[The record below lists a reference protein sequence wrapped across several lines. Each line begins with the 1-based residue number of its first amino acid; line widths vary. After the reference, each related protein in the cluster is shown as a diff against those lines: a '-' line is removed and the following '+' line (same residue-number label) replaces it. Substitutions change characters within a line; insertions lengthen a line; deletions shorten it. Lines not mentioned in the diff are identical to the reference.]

1 MNKMREAIRASAIA
15 PALVTDQRGEQSFC
29 FDESFIG
36 FAGHFPAYPILPAF
50 LQTLLAQL
58 LAEQVVGQP
67 LQFDRLQRAKFTRQ
81 IRPDEKVAVFL
92 NCSQKEGQVRCVTQL
107 KVDDEPAASF
117 TLLLMKGP
125 KL

>member
-1 MNKMREAIRASAIA
+1 MNKMREAIRASALA
-15 PALVTDQRGEQSFC
+15 PALVTDERGEQSFC

-36 FAGHFPAYPILPAF
+36 FAGHFPTYPILPAF

-67 LQFDRLQRAKFTRQ
+67 LQFDLLQRAKFTRQ
-81 IRPDEKVAVFL
+81 IRPDEKVDVSL
-92 NCSQKEGQVRCVTQL
+92 SCLQKEGQVRCDVQL

-117 TLLLMKGP
+117 TLILMKGP

>member
-1 MNKMREAIRASAIA
+1 MNKMREAIRASALA
-15 PALVTDQRGEQSFC
+15 PALVTDERGEQSFC

-36 FAGHFPAYPILPAF
+36 FAGHFPNYPILPAF

-67 LQFDRLQRAKFTRQ
+67 LQFDLLQRAKFMRQ
-81 IRPDEKVAVFL
+81 IRPDEKVDVSL
-92 NCSQKEGQVRCVTQL
+92 SCLQKEGQVRCDVQL

-117 TLLLMKGP
+117 TLILMKGP

>member
-15 PALVTDQRGEQSFC
+15 PALVTDERGEQSFC
-29 FDESFIG
+29 FDETFIG
-36 FAGHFPAYPILPAF
+36 FAGHFPTYPILPAF

-58 LAEQVVGQP
+58 LAEQVVGQS
-67 LQFDRLQRAKFTRQ
+67 LQFDLLQRAKFTRQ
-81 IRPDEKVAVFL
+81 IRPDEKVDVSL
-92 NCSQKEGQVRCVTQL
+92 SCLQKEGQVRCVTQL

-117 TLLLMKGP
+117 TLILTKGP

>member
-1 MNKMREAIRASAIA
+1 MNKMRDAIRASAIA

-81 IRPDEKVAVFL
+81 IRPDEKVVVSL

-107 KVDDEPAASF
+107 NVDDEPAASF

>member
-1 MNKMREAIRASAIA
+1 M
-15 PALVTDQRGEQSFC
+15 TDQRGEQSFC

-81 IRPDEKVAVFL
+81 IRPDEKVVVSL

>member
-1 MNKMREAIRASAIA
+1 MNKMREAIRESALA
-15 PALVTDQRGEQSFC
+15 PAQVSDECGEQSFC

-36 FAGHFPAYPILPAF
+36 FAGHFPTYPILPSF

-58 LAEQVVGQP
+58 LAEQVVGQS
-67 LQFDRLQRAKFTRQ
+67 LQFNLLQRAKFTRQ
-81 IRPDEKVAVFL
+81 IRPDEKVDVSL
-92 NCSQKEGQVRCVTQL
+92 SCLQKEGQVRCVVQL

-117 TLLLMKGP
+117 TLILMKGP